1 MECRIERE
9 NKINF
14 YRKRGYKND
23 RHQISERKSRCGKGK
38 HQKEISGQ
46 QIASGR

>member
-9 NKINF
+9 NKINY
-14 YRKRGYKND
+14 YRKRGHKND
-23 RHQISERKSRCGKGK
+23 RHQVSERKSGCGKGK
-38 HQKEISGQ
+38 HQEEISGQ